1 MPARALT
8 RLGASVFL
16 TVLSL
21 VSIIL
26 LLPSSKVSIKLQK
39 IALGQSIDDYG
50 GLWDWVSG
58 DDDVEGGARLVVFG
72 DSWVDDTIEDSE
84 SGKGRSWA
92 EVLCEVVWTP
102 SIPEIK
108 RGNAN

>member
-39 IALGQSIDDYG
+39 IALGSTIDNYG
-50 GLWDWVSG
+50 DLWGWGSG
-58 DDDVEGGARLVVFG
+58 DATEEGGVRLVVFG
-72 DSWVDDTIEDSE
+72 DSWVDDTLEDGE

-92 EVLCEVVWTP
+92 EVLCEVV
-102 SIPEIK
+102 
-108 RGNAN
+108 